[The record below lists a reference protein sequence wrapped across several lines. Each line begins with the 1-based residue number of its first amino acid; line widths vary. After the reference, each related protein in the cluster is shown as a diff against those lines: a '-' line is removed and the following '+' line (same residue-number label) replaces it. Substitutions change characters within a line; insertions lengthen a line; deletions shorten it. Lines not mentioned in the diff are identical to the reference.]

1 MPMTIKEGA
10 RTLKARHLQADHGS
24 ARESEIRPKSKKM
37 LRIKE
42 LTARVGLSRSS
53 IYSKLDPGSA
63 AFDPTFPKQIKL
75 GSRAVAWL
83 EDEVEAWLDQ
93 LASHRS

>member
-1 MPMTIKEGA
+1 MTQTAHHLPVDHVFA
-10 RTLKARHLQADHGS
+10 RDPEEQY
-24 ARESEIRPKSKKM
+24 RPKKM

-53 IYSKLDPGSA
+53 VYSKMDPASA

-83 EDEVEAWLDQ
+83 EEEVDAWLCQ
-93 LASHRS
+93 QAGQRH

>member
-1 MPMTIKEGA
+1 MAQQAINTQTNGA
-10 RTLKARHLQADHGS
+10 MASGYDVPH
-24 ARESEIRPKSKKM
+24 RPKKV
-37 LRIKE
+37 LRISE
-42 LTARVGLSRSS
+42 LILRTGLSRSS

-63 AFDPTFPKQIKL
+63 TFDPTFPKQIKL

>member
-1 MPMTIKEGA
+1 
-10 RTLKARHLQADHGS
+10 
-24 ARESEIRPKSKKM
+24 M

-42 LTARVGLSRSS
+42 LTVRVGLSRSA

-75 GSRAVAWL
+75 GSRAVAWM
-83 EDEVEAWLDQ
+83 EEEVDAWLCQ
-93 LASHRS
+93 QAGQRH

>member
-1 MPMTIKEGA
+1 MA
-10 RTLKARHLQADHGS
+10 QQAINTQTNRAMASGHDVPL
-24 ARESEIRPKSKKM
+24 RPKKV
-37 LRIKE
+37 LRISE
-42 LTARVGLSRSS
+42 LILRTGLSRST

-83 EDEVEAWLDQ
+83 EDEVDAWLCQ
-93 LASHRS
+93 QAGQRH